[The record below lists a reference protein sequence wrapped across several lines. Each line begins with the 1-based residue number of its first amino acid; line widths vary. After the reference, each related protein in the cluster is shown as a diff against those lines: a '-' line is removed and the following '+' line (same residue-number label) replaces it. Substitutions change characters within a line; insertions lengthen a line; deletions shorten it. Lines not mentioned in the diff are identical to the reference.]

1 MTQVAATADAE
12 DPSDPNGATPL
23 SGPSNVRAVQ
33 HIMATLFSAQNA
45 LRELA
50 PNFRWAGLGNL
61 LGDYGEFVAIEAYG
75 LLKAP
80 AGSSGFDAVT
90 PDGRTVQ
97 IKANHAA
104 SQIGFRGEADL
115 LLVLKVETDGG
126 WKEVYYGSFAGAKAL
141 ARYSARDNKHMVA
154 VSQLA
159 ALNVAGLHSSGGALT
174 LASVTVTDADIVL
187 EPAAVP

>member
-1 MTQVAATADAE
+1 MTDQSA
-12 DPSDPNGATPL
+12 
-23 SGPSNVRAVQ
+23 VRAVQ

-75 LLKAP
+75 LTKAS
-80 AGSSGFDAVT
+80 AGSGGYDAT
-90 PDGRTVQ
+90 THDGQTVQ

-115 LLVLKVETDGG
+115 MLVLKVETNGQ
-126 WKEVYYGSFAGAKAL
+126 WNEVYYGSFAKAKEL

-154 VSQLA
+154 IRQLI
-159 ALNVAGLHSSGGALT
+159 ALNQADG
-174 LASVTVTDADIVL
+174 VTVPV
-187 EPAAVP
+187 EPIHVDPAVPPEPSADD